1 MPESFFTSKPF
12 LLTVIVVIIVIAIY
26 DYHIYSGNN
35 KYIMP
40 SFQPAFQPASNI
52 VQQPNNTKQIQQVN
66 NIPDIYNVHNRPDM
80 PNENVSIIVEN
91 QPPMLPPPPSPW
103 AMMREYDERSLS
115 DPLTPPRRRGDY
127 DLDARLVYPQ
137 LFSYPTRGGPSAF
150 RKVGMLIDD
159 SADNNDKYK
168 FLILVG
174 RQRYRGGNQFD
185 YYSISNTDENK
196 LKFDINRRTEL
207 LGGEHI
213 TIPQLSNRQYS
224 FHADKQLDFLYD
236 SYVV

>member
-1 MPESFFTSKPF
+1 MPEPFFTSKPF

-26 DYHIYSGNN
+26 DYYIYSGN

-40 SFQPAFQPASNI
+40 SFQPASTI
-52 VQQPNNTKQIQQVN
+52 VQQPNNNRQIQQVN
-66 NIPDIYNVHNRPDM
+66 NMPDIYNVHNRPDM

-115 DPLTPPRRRGDY
+115 DPLTPPHRRGDY

-137 LFSYPTRGGPSAF
+137 LFSYPTRGTGPSAF

-168 FLILVG
+168 FLLLIG
-174 RQRYRGGNQFD
+174 RQRYYNSTQFD
-185 YYSISNTDENK
+185 YYVTSNDDENK
-196 LKFDINRRTEL
+196 LKFDIDRRTEL

-224 FHADKQLDFLYD
+224 VHVDKQLDYVYD
-236 SYVV
+236 NYVV